1 MQPRMRLWK
10 HPGMPLGLES
20 SGPKS
25 ISFTFGLVSAR
36 PIRDLRGAWKE
47 FMERKQFCFDVKG
60 VSEEGFLE
68 GYASVKNEVD
78 SYGDVVLDGAYVNLG
93 EFVREGFVSFGHDHA
108 GMPIGYV
115 ESAREDSRGLF
126 VSMRFHGTALAR
138 EAWKV
143 AAERM
148 EAGRTVGLS
157 IGYLPVKWRYEE
169 RDGRRVRLLEALEL
183 KEFSLV
189 TMPAARSA
197 TATGVKSVMAGDEA
211 VLALARDWERVAL
224 DVF

>member
-1 MQPRMRLWK
+1 MRIGVYGWL
-10 HPGMPLGLES
+10 
-20 SGPKS
+20 
-25 ISFTFGLVSAR
+25 
-36 PIRDLRGAWKE
+36 D
-47 FMERKQFCFDVKG
+47 FMERKQFSFEVKQ
-60 VSEEGFLE
+60 VVEEGFLE
-68 GYASVKNEVD
+68 GYASVKGEVD
-78 SYGDVVLDGAYVNLG
+78 AYGDVVLDGAYVNLG
-93 EFVREGFVSFGHDHA
+93 EFVRDGFVSFGHDHA

-126 VSMRFHGTALAR
+126 VSMRFHGTSLAQ

-143 AAERM
+143 AVERM
-148 EAGRTVGLS
+148 EAGRSVGLS

-197 TATGVKSVMAGDEA
+197 LATGVKSFSAGDEA
-211 VLALARDWERVAL
+211 VLALAEEWEAVSAVSL